1 MSAED
6 FTVQSYARDGG
17 FHNVSPETLSL
28 FLLSV
33 FLLSVFLL
41 SVFLLS
47 VFPLSA
53 LWRGLRGDR
62 DEERG
67 VAALNEKQ

>member
-6 FTVQSYARDGG
+6 FTTQSYARDGG

-28 FLLSV
+28 
-33 FLLSVFLL
+33 FLL